1 MWRRSRRPPGVPRRC
16 ATAPPFG
23 VSAAAA
29 DVDFAKVREH
39 VRRVAAA
46 LAPNESVARLTGLGI
61 RVIEGEARFKD
72 RRTLVAA
79 GAFEI
84 RARRFVIATG
94 SAPALPSIPG
104 LEQGPYST
112 SDSIFTLDE
121 LPQPPHRH
129 RRRIDRPRT
138 GAELSPARQ
147 RGDRARGRATAL
159 LRG

>member
-1 MWRRSRRPPGVPRRC
+1 MWRHSWRQPGAPRQC
-16 ATAPPFG
+16 AASAPFG
-23 VSAAAA
+23 VSAAAV

-94 SAPALPSIPG
+94 STPALPSIPG

-112 SDSIFTLDE
+112 SDTIFALGE
-121 LPQPPHRH
+121 LPGHLIVIGAGSTGLALAQSFRRLGSEVTVLEAEQP
-129 RRRIDRPRT
+129 
-138 GAELSPARQ
+138 LV
-147 RGDRARGRATAL
+147 